1 MFSGKELC
9 RRLACFVIGGI
20 IAVILI
26 ITLEWQRIQN
36 HEERDERQTI
46 IPIQEEGDR
55 ERQEERIVQG
65 YTVKKAKIPRE
76 QDDLQGIAKK
86 FIFFS

>member
-9 RRLACFVIGGI
+9 RSLACFVIGGI
-20 IAVILI
+20 LTVIFI
-26 ITLEWQRIQN
+26 KTLEWQRIQN
-36 HEERDERQTI
+36 YEEWDERQTI

-55 ERQEERIVQG
+55 ERQEERIVRG

-76 QDDLQGIAKK
+76 QDDL
-86 FIFFS
+86 

>member
-9 RRLACFVIGGI
+9 RRLTCFVIGGI
-20 IAVILI
+20 IAVIFI
-26 ITLEWQRIQN
+26 IALEWQRIQN